1 MDLKEWAKFQES
13 LLRSQLKIIREFLRT
28 VEPEPAPRPKRTSQI
43 GIVYDI
49 LTEAREP
56 MHLTEIIR
64 RAKSDFNVEIE
75 PGSIVSALTKKV
87 NSGRMFRRVGP
98 STFEILEVSKK
109 AP

>member
-28 VEPEPAPRPKRTSQI
+28 EEPEPAPRPRRTSQI

-75 PGSIVSALTKKV
+75 
-87 NSGRMFRRVGP
+87 SG
-98 STFEILEVSKK
+98 
-109 AP
+109 